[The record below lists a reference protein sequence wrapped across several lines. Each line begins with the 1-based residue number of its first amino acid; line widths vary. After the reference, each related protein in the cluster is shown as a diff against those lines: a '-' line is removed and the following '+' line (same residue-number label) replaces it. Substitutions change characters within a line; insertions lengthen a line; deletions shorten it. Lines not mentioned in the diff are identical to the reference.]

1 MKKLEPWIWK
11 ISELAVGL
19 VVGYLIWL
27 TDPKHETNTLIAS
40 LSVGTL
46 IALVFEVFRTS
57 FWHEEKFE
65 DVNSRVEQKFKEVD
79 SRLEENFKKVDA
91 LDTRSS
97 EIFLRLAALAGGD
110 VKTIAKAWVDK
121 EIPRDEMSKVW
132 RQLSWAMQTRYRST
146 TFMESEKM
154 YARGFSKAV
163 MAIQGAKREENV
175 SVAKVIIFKDPQ
187 ELKNQNLEKIIE
199 HHKDVGITMKF
210 IDEKTIRETFTLND
224 KLAKLSYRTLQFAL
238 FDDEVAFVWELN
250 GRELIQGRVL
260 VNSDEC
266 KKYSEFYDALERHAS
281 PLQ

>member
-97 EIFLRLAALAGGD
+97 EIFLRLAAL
-110 VKTIAKAWVDK
+110 VK
-121 EIPRDEMSKVW
+121 
-132 RQLSWAMQTRYRST
+132 
-146 TFMESEKM
+146 
-154 YARGFSKAV
+154 
-163 MAIQGAKREENV
+163 
-175 SVAKVIIFKDPQ
+175 
-187 ELKNQNLEKIIE
+187 
-199 HHKDVGITMKF
+199 
-210 IDEKTIRETFTLND
+210 IDEDICVKENSSH
-224 KLAKLSYRTLQFAL
+224 LSYRLSRVHRTFLGGIFTLIF
-238 FDDEVAFVWELN
+238 EVSAKI
-250 GRELIQGRVL
+250 R
-260 VNSDEC
+260 
-266 KKYSEFYDALERHAS
+266 
-281 PLQ
+281 